1 MGIKFKIAGIGE
13 LLWDMLPGGKEIGGA
28 PFNFAYHAHQLGCDS
43 CIFSAVGDDDSGGEL
58 MEKVNS
64 MGVKSQLIQLNS
76 KPTSSVSVELDSG
89 GNPKYIIHE
98 NVAWDNIAWEDDIG
112 RFSRTLDAVCFG
124 SLAQRSSISA
134 KTIGT
139 FLDAVRQECL
149 KIFDINLRQNYYS
162 REVLRDSLDRADVL
176 KLNETEL
183 EVLSTLF
190 RLRGSLDSK
199 LRRLLT
205 QHKLNC
211 IAYTMGEQ
219 GSILLTEQDSSYI
232 VAPQVKVVDTVG
244 AGDSFTS
251 VLTIGLL
258 LKRPLSVIHSVAT
271 ELAAFICT
279 QKGATPELPAEL
291 SRRIYD
297 D

>member
-1 MGIKFKIAGIGE
+1 MEVKFKIAGIGE
-13 LLWDMLPGGKEIGGA
+13 LLWDMLPGGKKIGGA
-28 PFNFAYHAHQLGCDS
+28 PFNFAYHAHQLGSDS
-43 CIFSAVGDDDSGGEL
+43 YIFSAVGKDDSGREL

-64 MGVKSQLIQLNS
+64 MGVKNSLIQVNS
-76 KPTSSVSVELDSG
+76 KPTSSVSVELDSD
-89 GNPKYIIHE
+89 GNPKYVIHE
-98 NVAWDNIAWEDDIG
+98 NVAWDNIVWVDDLG
-112 RFSRTLDAVCFG
+112 KFSGTFDAVCFG

-134 KTIGT
+134 ISINT
-139 FLDAVRQECL
+139 FLDAVRPGCL
-149 KIFDINLRQNYYS
+149 KVFDINLRQKYYS
-162 REVLRDSLDRADVL
+162 SKILHDSLNRVDVL

-190 RLRGSLDSK
+190 RLRGSFDSK
-199 LRRLLT
+199 LRRLLA
-205 QHKLNC
+205 QHQLNC

-219 GSILLTEQDSSYI
+219 GSILLTGQDSSHI
-232 VAPQVKVVDTVG
+232 VAPKVNVVDTVG

-271 ELAAFICT
+271 ELAAYICT
-279 QKGATPELPAEL
+279 QKGATPEIPAEL
-291 SRRIYD
+291 SGRIYD